1 MNIAIR
7 YYSRTGNTKVIAEL
21 IAEST
26 GCMAKSIDVPLEEET
41 DLLFLGGAIYWGKIP
56 KVLKLYIKELS
67 PQKVKRVAVFTTSG
81 IIDVTCGIYKEYLR
95 NHDLKVMK
103 ETYFCNGKEVFEVKN
118 REYTAEFTKKV
129 MERVE
134 SCTIL

>member
-1 MNIAIR
+1 MNTAVR

-21 IAEST
+21 IAKST
-26 GCMAKSIDVPLEEET
+26 GCTAKSIEVPLEEET

-56 KVLKLYIKELS
+56 KMLKTYIKELS

-95 NHDLKVMK
+95 NHDLKVMR
-103 ETYFCNGKEVFEVKN
+103 ESYFCKGKEVFESKN
-118 REYTAEFTKKV
+118 EEKTAEFTKKV

-134 SCTIL
+134 SCTIR

>member
-1 MNIAIR
+1 MNTAIR

-26 GCMAKSIDVPLEEET
+26 GCLAEPIDVPLEEET
-41 DLLFLGGAIYWGKIP
+41 DILFLGGAIYWGKIP
-56 KVLKLYIKELS
+56 KVMKMYIQELS
-67 PQKVKRVAVFTTSG
+67 PQKVKRVAIFTTSG

-95 NHDLKVMK
+95 KHDLKVMK
-103 ETYFCNGKEVFEVKN
+103 EMYFCNGKEVLEMKN
-118 REYTAEFTKKV
+118 REYTAEFAKKV

-134 SCTIL
+134 SCTIH